1 MNKKINQEVVLKVID
16 AMLSHN
22 SINYFENMNCYVL
35 DMDKGFL
42 FYNDKSCCLYHG
54 FSKLE
59 MPSYLSSEA
68 QRSSSTIPYTT
79 GCNNNQFVIAER
91 RNEDDFNKLYN
102 QIIEA

>member
-68 QRSSSTIPYTT
+68 QRSSITIPPTSSTIKKVLKR
-79 GCNNNQFVIAER
+79 GSFSING
-91 RNEDDFNKLYN
+91 FNLS
-102 QIIEA
+102 